1 MPFATAPPRMPSS
14 ARHPGPPSAVSV
26 PLARAAAFLG
36 PARGAFAALVLLF
49 VLASLVEPV
58 FLKSANLT
66 RSVLQ
71 ASSFSGIVALG
82 MTFVILAGGIDLS
95 VGSLFALSGVTAV
108 LAGNALAARG
118 AAPGAAFAV
127 ACAAAVAAGLA
138 GGAVNGALVAAG
150 RIPPFIATLGTY
162 SIYRSLALYFANS
175 SRVAPDPAVAP
186 LFANLSDFSALGLPA
201 AVLAFLVLAILF
213 DLWLSLTP
221 FGRHVLATGA
231 GERVALLSGIRT
243 NRVRFATYL
252 IAGFCAGAAAVPM
265 IGRLNG
271 IESSNAGLFYEL
283 DAIAAVVIGG
293 ASMAGG
299 RGSLRGTLFGVL
311 ILGIVTDLLQLRH
324 LNPSLKDAVKGLVI
338 IAAVLVQGGA
348 LSHLFL
354 PPNRNKGTTA

>member
-1 MPFATAPPRMPSS
+1 MPSS
-14 ARHPGPPSAVSV
+14 DRHSGLPSAVSV

-36 PARGAFAALVLLF
+36 PARGAFAALIVLF
-49 VLASLVEPV
+49 ALAAVTEPV
-58 FLKSANLT
+58 FLKPSNLT

-108 LAGNALAARG
+108 LTGNALSAHG
-118 AAPGAAFAV
+118 AAPGVAFAA
-127 ACAAAVAAGLA
+127 ACAAAVATGLA

-150 RIPPFIATLGTY
+150 RLPPFIATLGTY
-162 SIYRSLALYFANS
+162 SIFRSLALYFTRS
-175 SRVAPDPAVAP
+175 SRVAPDDAVSP
-186 LFANLSDFSALGLPA
+186 LFAGLSDFAAFGLPA
-201 AVLAFLVLAILF
+201 AVLLFLALAVLF

-243 NRVRFATYL
+243 NRIRFASYL
-252 IAGFCAGAAAVPM
+252 IAGFCAGLAAVPM

-271 IESSNAGLFYEL
+271 IASSDAGLFYEL

-299 RGSLRGTLFGVL
+299 RGSVRGTLFGVL
-311 ILGIVTDLLQLRH
+311 ILGIVTNLLQLRH
-324 LNPSLKDAVKGLVI
+324 LDPSLKGAVKGVVI
-338 IAAVLVQGGA
+338 IAAVLVQGGS
-348 LSHLFL
+348 LSRLFI
-354 PPNRNKGTTA
+354 PQPRNKGNPA

>member
-1 MPFATAPPRMPSS
+1 MPFATALPRMPSS
-14 ARHPGPPSAVSV
+14 DRHPGPSSAVSV

-95 VGSLFALSGVTAV
+95 VGSLFALSGVAAV

-162 SIYRSLALYFANS
+162 SIYRSLALYFAHS

-186 LFANLSDFSALGLPA
+186 LFAAFSNFTALRLPS
-201 AVLAFLVLAILF
+201 AVLLFLALAVLF

-299 RGSLRGTLFGVL
+299 RGSVRGTLFGVL